1 MIRVAVIGCG
11 YWGPNLARNFSESP
25 GSQLAAVADLN
36 PKRLAMIQARY
47 PGVRV
52 TSDHR
57 EVLRDPTID
66 AVAIATPVRTHFKL
80 AHEALEAD
88 KHVLVEKPMTMT
100 SEEALRLIDLANARN
115 RVLMVDHTFVYTSA
129 IRKLRELLDTGE
141 LGNVLYY
148 DSVRINLGLFQHDV
162 NVIWD
167 LAVHDLAIMDFLI
180 GRQPDAVSATGVSHF
195 TGQPEDVAYLTC
207 YFPGNVIA
215 HCHVNWL
222 SPVKIRRTVIGCSR
236 RMAVY
241 DDLEPSEKIRIYDK
255 GVSVSDE
262 AEGRYQMLVSYRTGD
277 AWIPNLP
284 NTEALSVEVRH
295 FLESIEH
302 SRRPLTDG
310 QAGLRLVRILEAAS
324 ASLKERGK
332 PVDLPKD

>member
-11 YWGPNLARNFSESP
+11 YWGPNLARNFAESP
-25 GSQLAAVADLN
+25 GSQLVAVADLN
-36 PKRLAMIQARY
+36 PKRLAFIQARY
-47 PGVRV
+47 PAIRV
-52 TSDHR
+52 TTDHR
-57 EVLRDPTID
+57 ELLRDPSID
-66 AVAIATPVRTHFKL
+66 AVAIATPVQTHYPL
-80 AHEALEAD
+80 AREALESG

-100 SEEALRLIDLANARN
+100 SDEAHRLIDLATVRG

-129 IRKLRELLDTGE
+129 IQKLRELLDSGE
-141 LGNVLYY
+141 LGNILYY

-167 LAVHDLAIMDFLI
+167 LAVHDLAIMDYLV
-180 GRQPDAVSATGVSHF
+180 GDQPEAVSATGVSHF
-195 TGQPEDVAYLTC
+195 HGQPEDVAYLTC

-255 GVSVSDE
+255 GVSFNDT
-262 AEGRYQMLVSYRTGD
+262 AESRYQLLVSYRTGD

-295 FLESIEH
+295 FLDCIEH
-302 SRRPLTDG
+302 SKRPLTDG
-310 QAGLRLVRILEAAS
+310 HAGLRLVRILES
-324 ASLKERGK
+324 ATRSLAGRGA
-332 PVDLPKD
+332 PVNLARD